1 MNETKQSE
9 IERIQY
15 PQIDG
20 LHIFFDT
27 VTYRTPHV
35 HPELELIWVV
45 EGGLSVSTEKRRYEA
60 KLGTPVV
67 FNPNQSHEF
76 HSMGERCTFLCL
88 QLSLEQFTRV
98 YPELQHLSLDSVFP
112 DDYLSPEERK
122 TLRGYLL
129 SLARAY
135 FREEPH
141 YALWC
146 TGQAALLLHLL
157 FSRMPAHTVTKGEIS
172 QRQRRGDLLKRL
184 LDYVDENYTHKLRLE
199 DFARAQGRSVGFL
212 SHFFKENT
220 GQTFQ
225 EYVNTVRFNA
235 ACKRIAAGEE
245 RMLDVCMESGFS
257 DYRYFSRTFQRR
269 TGMTPEEY
277 RKSSS
282 FAVPETIHVH
292 RSIHSLER
300 FYSRETCLRLLKR
313 LEETGEIS
321 TKEELPSSV

>member
-1 MNETKQSE
+1 MNEAKKSE
-9 IERIQY
+9 IELIQY

-20 LHIFFDT
+20 LHTFFDT

-45 EGGLSVSTEKRRYEA
+45 EGGLSVSTEKRQYEA
-60 KLGTPVV
+60 ALGTPVV

-76 HSMGERCTFLCL
+76 HSIGERCTFLCL
-88 QLSLEQFTRV
+88 QLSLERFARW
-98 YPELQHLSLDSVFP
+98 YPELQQLSLDSSFP
-112 DDYLSPEERK
+112 DEALSPEER
-122 TLRGYLL
+122 TALRGYLL

-135 FREEPH
+135 LAGERH
-141 YALWC
+141 YELYC
-146 TGQAALLLHLL
+146 VGQAALLLHLL
-157 FSRMPAHTVTKGEIS
+157 FSRLPTHTVTKGEIS

-184 LDYVDENYTHKLRLE
+184 LDYVDENYMHKLRLE

-225 EYVNTVRFNA
+225 EYVATVRFNA
-235 ACKRIAAGEE
+235 ACKQIAAGEE

-257 DYRYFSRTFQRR
+257 DYRYFSRAFRQR

-300 FYSRETCLRLLKR
+300 FYSREACLRLLKR
-313 LEETGEIS
+313 LEETGEVS
-321 TKEELPSSV
+321 TKEELPSGL